1 MGRHHHVTS
10 AGRMRPSALHG
21 ALLTALWASTC
32 APAAFAQD
40 TAAQEAPVPDAPAAV
55 GQDAAAPAQAGDAQ
69 VQTLDEMVVTGI
81 RGSIQS
87 SIQTKRDATV
97 ISDALSTKDIG
108 DLPAL
113 SIGEAIETITGASTH
128 REKGGASEI
137 SIRGLGPFLG
147 SASFNGREATNGS
160 GDRSVNFNQ
169 FPSELIN
176 TVQIYKTQRAD
187 FIEGGIAG
195 TINMET
201 VKPLSFGER
210 RIQLDGR
217 ATYNDYDS
225 RLEDGDG
232 VGWRGTASYLDQFDL
247 AGGGRLGVSLGVQ
260 SLEGSNPEEVVA
272 TSSTWRAC
280 DATLTRPGDNCDA
293 DDDNDVSG
301 QIVPGDSRAGNTP
314 FYLVPNGRTYRQIVE
329 HDKRDAVFGAVQWQP
344 NDAMEVNLDYQ
355 WSDRTFTEDRN
366 ELVLS
371 EGRRSITDPVFD
383 DNGAVRSLNGQSAIE
398 TNSNYKIRA
407 EEYEGAGLNVEWRP
421 SAAWMFATDL
431 AYSHTLRTE
440 NDWTTRLRADDEDID
455 GEDVA
460 GIVDSRRVN
469 YSYDYDGDVPSIFID
484 PAFDITRWENF
495 SDVPRMRRDE
505 QLREHTL
512 RAARFDGGFFP
523 ESGWLTAVRAGVRY
537 AKSEYRDY
545 DDRVEIELDRGDNR
559 DLIRDANVACR
570 TAFPQDDFLDGVS
583 GNTIDRWATFD
594 SRCLFSALAGVD
606 DTGRNDDLRNPANN
620 DVSEKT
626 RALYLMGEFASEWF
640 GLPVT
645 GNFGARWVKTDV
657 RAVGLRS
664 GLDVV
669 RNADGSITLEP
680 TGEFETEVI
689 EASNDELLPS
699 FNAALELS
707 EDKVLRLGAYR
718 AMARPDLSAMGAGRE
733 FEVEDGEFGSIGD
746 AIDSISATG
755 NPGTKPLMSW
765 NADLSFEWYP
775 DADSL
780 LAVAVY
786 YKQFTGGE
794 IPVLVDETF
803 VIDGESVVVAVE
815 QLDTTDD
822 KSDLFGFEFTGSHRF
837 SYLPAPFDGL
847 GVKVSYNYA
856 DSNFENHD
864 INLGDQL
871 DPETGEVVPGL
882 IEPANIFGLSK
893 HVASGSLYWVLGP
906 VDLQAI
912 YKYRSEYYQRFVGGP
927 SQNRY
932 IDGGSTVDFRATWRV
947 DDHLSFSLQAANLTD
962 EPRISSMP
970 VLGNFH
976 EYHGYGRRYYFG
988 VRYRF

>member
-1 MGRHHHVTS
+1 MRHTRPPSHQRRFRPSSLASALACVLCAGTS
-10 AGRMRPSALHG
+10 AG
-21 ALLTALWASTC
+21 
-32 APAAFAQD
+32 AAFAQD
-40 TAAQEAPVPDAPAAV
+40 AAPSPEPASD
-55 GQDAAAPAQAGDAQ
+55 QDAPAQAAADPTQ
-69 VQTLDEMVVTGI
+69 LDTVVVTGI
-81 RGSIQS
+81 RASIQS

-97 ISDALSTKDIG
+97 VSDALSAKDIG

-128 REKGGASEI
+128 REKGGATEI

-147 SASFNGREATNGS
+147 SATFNGREATNGS

-176 TVQIYKTQRAD
+176 TVEIYKTQRAD

-210 RIQLDGR
+210 RIQLEGR
-217 ATYNDYDS
+217 ATYPEYDGK
-225 RLEDGDG
+225 LEDGDG
-232 VGWRGTASYLDQFDL
+232 IGWRGTASYLDQFEF
-247 AGGGRLGVSLGVQ
+247 ANGGRLGVSLGVQ
-260 SLEGSNPEEVVA
+260 SLESSNPEEVAA

-280 DATLTRPGDNCDA
+280 DATLDRPEANCDA
-293 DDDNDVSG
+293 TVDDVRGD
-301 QIVPGDSRAGNTP
+301 IAPGDPRVGNTP

-329 HDKRDAVFGAVQWQP
+329 HDKRDAAFAALQWRP
-344 NDAMEVNLDYQ
+344 NDTMEVNFDYQ
-355 WSDRTFTEDRN
+355 WSDRTFNEDRS

-371 EGRRSITDPVFD
+371 EGRRSITNPVFA
-383 DNGAVRSLNGQSAIE
+383 DNGAVESLEGQSAIE
-398 TNSNYKIRA
+398 ANSNYKIRA
-407 EEYEGAGLNVEWRP
+407 EKYEGAGLNFQWRP
-421 SAAWMFATDL
+421 SAAWLFSTDL

-440 NDWTTRLRADDEDID
+440 HDWTTRLRADDEDID
-455 GEDVA
+455 GEAVA

-469 YSYDYDGDVPSIFID
+469 YRYDYHGDVPSVIID
-484 PAFDITRWENF
+484 PDFDITRWENF
-495 SDVPRMRRDE
+495 SDVPRLRRDE

-512 RAARFDGGFFP
+512 RAFRFDGSYFP
-523 ESGWLTAVRAGVRY
+523 EDGFLTAVKAGMRY

-545 DDRVEIELDRGDNR
+545 DDRVEINADR
-559 DLIRDANVACR
+559 DLVRDANIACR
-570 TAFPQDDFLDGVS
+570 TAFPQDDFLDEAS
-583 GNTIDRWATFD
+583 GNTIERWATFD

-606 DTGRNDDLRNPANN
+606 DTGRNPDLRDPANN
-620 DVSEKT
+620 DVGEKT
-626 RALYLMGEFASEWF
+626 QALYLMGEFASEWF

-645 GNFGARWVKTDV
+645 GNFGTRWVRTDV
-657 RAVGLRS
+657 RALGLRS
-664 GLDVV
+664 DLDVV
-669 RNADGSITLEP
+669 RNADGSIGLEP

-689 EASNDELLPS
+689 KASNDVLLPS
-699 FNAALELS
+699 FNAALELA
-707 EDKVLRLGAYR
+707 EDKILRLGVYR

-733 FEVEDGEFGSIGD
+733 IEVDDDEAGSIGD
-746 AIDSISATG
+746 AIDNIVATG
-755 NPGTKPLMSW
+755 NPRTEPLLSW
-765 NADLSFEWYP
+765 NGDISFEWYP
-775 DADSL
+775 NPDSL
-780 LAVAVY
+780 LAVALY

-803 VIDGESVVVAVE
+803 VIDGENVVVPVE
-815 QLDTTDD
+815 QLDTTDK

-864 INLGDQL
+864 LRLGDQI
-871 DPETGEVVPGL
+871 DPETGEITPGL
-882 IEPANIFGLSK
+882 VEPANIFGLSK
-893 HVASGSLYWVLGP
+893 HVASGSVYWTLGP

-932 IDGGSTVDFRATWRV
+932 IHGGSTVDFRTTWRAS
-947 DDHLSFSLQAANLTD
+947 DHLSFSLEASNLTD
-962 EPRISSMP
+962 EPRISDMP

-976 EYHGYGRRYYFG
+976 EYHGYGRRYYLG